1 MRLRNRPH
9 LPFISRQDASVSVH
23 IQVGGNPAYQNT
35 RHLLGKKSW
44 NVYNADNIAKVKRDE
59 AAATAR
65 VEAEEQRMQEVD
77 AERRIQILRG
87 LQIDAPTQSP
97 IDEQEKDARHDE
109 HEPRRERKRR
119 RIAGEDD
126 TERDIRYAQDAT
138 ATIPGQRDL
147 QLKTPKS
154 SDAPLTDS
162 KGHINLF
169 PIEGSRHNVPKNA
182 EAEAESA
189 RKKKEFEDQYTMRFS
204 NAAGFKQAV
213 GQKPWYYPMSAQ
225 GEGEEPPLKDV
236 WGNEDP
242 RRKERE
248 KMRIAS
254 DDPLA
259 IIQQGVRDL
268 REVKRE
274 RNRWQEE
281 RDREMRELAQPRKQR
296 RKRTTRRRSDE
307 TLNDFSLDAPSK
319 DEHHKHSGGRSKDR
333 HPRHRHHADRSHGS
347 ARIKHPSNHHHQ
359 SRSKER
365 TSKKHSERHRPK
377 HEKPI
382 EKLRQER
389 DEREKAEHAK
399 AASLLAR
406 SNADTRPGWEKGS
419 GGRYS
424 AQFAAA

>member
-1 MRLRNRPH
+1 M
-9 LPFISRQDASVSVH
+9 PFISYQDASVSIY
-23 IQVGGNPAYQNT
+23 IQIEIKIAYQSP

-59 AAATAR
+59 AAAAAR
-65 VEAEEQRMQEVD
+65 EEAEEQRMQEVD

-87 LQIDAPTQSP
+87 LRTDAPTHSP
-97 IDEQEKDARHDE
+97 NDEQEKDARHGE
-109 HEPRRERKRR
+109 HGPGRESKRR

-126 TERDIRYAQDAT
+126 TERDIRYAQEASAAT
-138 ATIPGQRDL
+138 PVKLDL
-147 QLKTPKS
+147 QLKSPKS

-169 PIEGSRHNVPKNA
+169 PMEGSRHNVPKNA

-189 RKKKEFEDQYTMRFS
+189 RKKKDFEDQYTMRFS

-213 GQKPWYYPMSAQ
+213 GQKPWYHSMGAE

-268 REVKRE
+268 REVERE

-281 RDREMRELAQPRKQR
+281 RDREMRELVQPRRQR
-296 RKRTTRRRSDE
+296 EKRTKRRHSDE
-307 TLNDFSLDAPSK
+307 TLNNFSLDAPSK
-319 DEHHKHSGGRSKDR
+319 DEHHKQSRDR
-333 HPRHRHHADRSHGS
+333 HSRHRHHLADRSHS
-347 ARIKHPSNHHHQ
+347 PNRNKYPSHHHHHHLR
-359 SRSKER
+359 SRSKAR
-365 TSKKHSERHRPK
+365 TSKKHSERHRLKREEPMA
-377 HEKPI
+377 
-382 EKLRQER
+382 KLQQER
-389 DEREKAEHAK
+389 DEREKAEHSR
-399 AASLLAR
+399 AATLLAR

-424 AQFAAA
+424 AQFAAT